1 MTDPMTELSWR
12 ADLTDTEAG
21 EVGALAAAAAAVDG
35 VGPLGEHV
43 FLHLRDSATVHLLA
57 RDPDGGLA
65 GFAHLETGG
74 SGGSAELVV
83 HPGRRRAGLGTGLAE
98 ALIERA
104 QPLRVWAHGNH
115 PGAVALAA
123 RLGFRPVRE
132 LRRMGRSLLD
142 PIPEPVLPAGVRIRT
157 FVVGED
163 EAEFLRVNNAAFAWH
178 PEQGGW
184 TLAEVTVREGEQW
197 FDAKGF
203 LLAVDEQDRLLGFHW
218 TKVHG
223 GAEPTGEVDVLGV
236 DPAAQGG
243 RLGAALTLA
252 GLHHLRGRGLDRV
265 MLYVE
270 ADNHPA
276 VRLYERLGFALWDSD
291 VSYER

>member
-1 MTDPMTELSWR
+1 MTDLSSR
-12 ADLTDTEAG
+12 AELTDTEAA

-35 VGPLGEHV
+35 VDPLGEHV
-43 FLHLRDSATVHLLA
+43 FLHLRDSATTHLLVRA
-57 RDPDGGLA
+57 ADGELA
-65 GFAHLETGG
+65 GFAHLETDAA
-74 SGGSAELVV
+74 GGSAELVV
-83 HPGRRRAGLGTGLAE
+83 HPEHRGAGLGTRLAE
-98 ALIERA
+98 ALLERA
-104 QPLRVWAHGNH
+104 QPLRVWAHGNR

-142 PIPEPVLPAGVRIRT
+142 PIAEPELPAGVRLRP
-157 FVVGED
+157 FVVGAD
-163 EAEFLRVNNAAFAWH
+163 ESEFLRVNNAAFDWH

-184 TLAEVTVREGEQW
+184 TLAEVALREGEPW
-197 FDAKGF
+197 FDPKGF

-223 GAEPTGEVDVLGV
+223 GPEPVGEVYVLGV
-236 DPAAQGG
+236 DPAAQGM

-252 GLHHLRGRGLDRV
+252 GLQHLRGRGLDRV

-270 ADNHPA
+270 ADNGAA
-276 VRLYERLGFALWDSD
+276 VRLYERLGFTLWDSD